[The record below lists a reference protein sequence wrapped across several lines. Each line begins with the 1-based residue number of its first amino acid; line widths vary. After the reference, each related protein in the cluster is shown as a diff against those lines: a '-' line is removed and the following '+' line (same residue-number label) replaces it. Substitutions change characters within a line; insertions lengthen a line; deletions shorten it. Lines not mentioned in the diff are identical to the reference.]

1 MDVVFGFLRREWRRG
16 RNIVGKEW
24 GLHTSFVCSENVLL
38 FKVTSEYL
46 TNN

>member
-1 MDVVFGFLRREWRRG
+1 MDVVFGFLRRYSRRG

-24 GLHTSFVCSENVLL
+24 DLHNLFMCSENVLL
-38 FKVTSEYL
+38 SKVTSEYL